1 MTGRE
6 KARRV
11 YKRTQR
17 LALLPLGW
25 LAVGGYALH
34 SILGDQ
40 LVTYFLIVGGFLLLA
55 GCVLFYWRARY
66 RCPYCRTYLGSV
78 LGHGWFNTLTHV
90 QYFPCCRNPVDKDLP
105 PTGNKV

>member
-6 KARRV
+6 QVRRT
-11 YKRTQR
+11 YKRAQR
-17 LALLPLGW
+17 LALLPLVW

-34 SILGDQ
+34 RTLGDQ
-40 LVTYFLIVGGFLLLA
+40 LVTYFVIIGGFLLFA

-78 LGHGWFNTLTHV
+78 LGHGWFNKLMDV
-90 QYFPCCRNPVDKDLP
+90 QYFPCCRKPADKDLSL
-105 PTGNKV
+105 TENNV